1 MVRFDHDPGCWSW
14 DLDGIHAKGYTDNVV
29 DLMVGKLTRLPAE
42 TQKALQQ
49 LACLGDLAGTEMLAI
64 VLGTSEEDVGAAL
77 WEAVRQALVERL
89 DESYMFSHDRV
100 QEAAY
105 SMIPA
110 EARAEA
116 HLLIGRLLAAQT
128 PPEKREEAIFEI
140 VNQLNRG
147 AALITQQE
155 ERDQLAEFNLIAG
168 KRAKGSTAYASA
180 LAYLAAGAALL
191 AEECWERRRELT
203 FALELNRAE
212 CEFLT
217 GALAKAEQR
226 LAALPMRAATTVE
239 RATVACL
246 RVDLYTTLGQG
257 GRAIAVGLDYLRPLG
272 IDWSPHPTVEEVRRE
287 YAQIWSQL
295 GGRSIEDLVDL
306 PLMSDPAWLATL
318 DVLIRIVP
326 PAVFTDAN
334 LPSLVFCRAVNLSLE
349 HGNSDASC
357 YAYTQLATVLGPHVG
372 DYQTGFRF
380 GQLGHELVE
389 RRGLRRFEAP
399 TYLQRGYLTV
409 WTRHVRAGRDL
420 LRRGFDAAN
429 QIGDLTHAAYT
440 CDRLNANM
448 LAAGDPLVEVQRE
461 AEIGLG
467 FAQKVRF
474 DFAME
479 LISPQLGLV
488 RTLRGLTRKFGT
500 FDDDQFDE
508 LGIERR
514 FASNLDLQLAECWY
528 WIRKLQARFFA
539 GDHSSAIEASS
550 RAQLLLWTS
559 VSQFETAEYHYYGA
573 LSRAAAFDAASADE
587 RQQHLEALAAHHSQL
602 KVWTEN
608 CPENFENRAALVGA
622 EIARIEGR
630 DVDAMRLYEQAIR
643 SARDNGFV
651 HNEAIAYER
660 ASDFYGAR
668 GFDQIADLYLRNARC
683 GYVRWGADA
692 KVRRLEE
699 TYPRLRREE
708 PAAPSPT
715 STMAAPVERLDL
727 ATVIKVS
734 QAVSSEMVLEK
745 LIDTL
750 MRTAIAQ
757 AGAERGL
764 LILSREAE
772 PRIEAE
778 AAVSGDTVVVELRDA
793 PVAASVLP
801 ETVLHFVLRV
811 RESLILDDAGADA
824 SFAVDP
830 YIRQHKARSI
840 ACLPLINQAK
850 LVGVL
855 YLENNLTARAF
866 APARIAVLKLL
877 ASQAAISL
885 ENSRLYRDLEQ
896 REAKIRGLV
905 DANIIGIGLLGGD
918 GRILEANDALLRLV
932 GYDRQ
937 DLLSGRIR
945 WMDLTP
951 PEWWERSA
959 QAATELA
966 MTGAVRPFEKEYFHK
981 DGSRVPVLV
990 GLARIEGTGHQH
1002 VAFMLDLTERKRAE
1016 QALRRSEA
1024 SLAEGQ
1030 RLTRTGTWIYNPTK
1044 RETIY
1049 WSDEQFR
1056 IHGLS
1061 PQKDLPDTEV
1071 LERQLHP
1078 EDRRRVLARFA
1089 KAFRDKT
1096 DVEEDFRIVLND
1108 GTIKHLHAVGHSVTD
1123 GTGELVEFIGTA
1135 VDVTERK
1142 RAEEALRRSEA
1153 YLAEAQ
1159 RLSHT
1164 GSWARNANG
1173 ETTHSSEE
1181 HSRLYGFDPEL
1192 GVPSFEAFAERIH
1205 PEDRAKVTEIFRR
1218 AIGER
1223 TDFAMDFRT
1232 ALPDGTL
1239 KYIHGVGHPVFDGA
1253 GELVEY
1259 IGTAVDVTERK
1270 RAEQAL
1276 ARNEKKL
1283 RDVIETIPAM
1293 AWTTLPDGSND
1304 FANQS
1309 WVKLTGI
1316 SSKASSGEG
1325 WKAWVH
1331 PADMATHIEKWRASL
1346 SSGEPF
1352 ENEARIQR
1360 ASDGEYRWFLHRA
1373 VPLRDESGNILKWYG
1388 ISTEIDDRKRA
1399 EALLV
1404 GEKRILEM
1412 VAKGDSLAQ
1421 ILESLCRLVEEQ
1433 ASGVLASISLLDGDR
1448 LRQGGAPSLPKG
1460 YTDAIDGV
1468 LVGPSAGSCGTAAY
1482 CGEPMIVEDIATDP
1496 LWADSREAALS
1507 YSLRACWSTP
1517 IFSSQGKVIGTIAM
1531 YYREPRCPSPRDQ
1544 ETVEQITHLAGIAI
1558 ERKMTQEALRR
1569 SEAHLAEAQRLTKTG
1584 SWAYDPLTGE
1594 TTYWSDEMFRI
1605 FGLDPLEGPS
1615 SEKFWQHVHPEDHDR
1630 VRERV
1635 EREAHEKREYIDE
1648 YRIVLADGTVKDIQD
1663 IGHPVFDATGNL
1675 VEFVGSTVDVTERKR
1690 AEEALRES
1698 EERFRTLVQFSFD
1711 VYWESDAQHR
1721 FVRQEYAE
1729 GLADAPAAG
1738 CEIGKTRWEV
1748 PYLEPEAEA
1757 WRKHRE
1763 RLDAHVP
1770 FRDFELARPTQDG
1783 GRRYVSV
1790 SGLPV
1795 FDKAGRFAGYRGVG
1809 RDITARKQGEA
1820 ALRESEEQWKAVFEN
1835 NPAMYF
1841 MVDAGGAIISVNPF
1855 GAEQLGFT
1863 VDELIGLPVQ
1873 NLFHPEDRE
1882 AVEKN
1887 TAICFQRHG
1896 PTMSWEWTDPWR

>member
-1 MVRFDHDPGCWSW
+1 MNRSINSRSDLYSLGVTFYQMLTGSLPFAASDPMEWVHYHIARRPASPHERIKNVPAPVSRIVMKLLAKTAEERYQTASGAERDLRRCLTDWEAHGRIDDFPLGECDTPDRLLIAEKLYGRAREVETLLASFDRVVASGAPELALVSGYCGIGKTSVVNELHKSLVSSRGLFASGKFDQYKRDIPYSTLAQAFQSLIRGLLCKSDAELALWRDAFVEALGPNGRLMVDLVPELKLIIGDQPPVPELPPQEAQARFQHVFQRFIGVFTQPGYSLALFLDDLQWLDAATLDLVEDLLTRSDLRRLMLIGAYRDNEVDSTHPLMRKLESMKRAGAKIKEVTLAPLAPDDLEQLTADALRCDPQRAAPLAQLVHRKTAGNPFFVIQFLHALAEERLVRFDHDAGCWSW

-602 KVWTEN
+602 KVWAEN

-668 GFDQIADLYLRNARC
+668 GFDEIADLYLRNAC
-683 GYVRWGADA
+683 YGYVRWGADG

-699 TYPRLRREE
+699 TYPRLRTEE
-708 PAAPSPT
+708 PAARPDEHDRG
-715 STMAAPVERLDL
+715 AG
-727 ATVIKVS
+727 
-734 QAVSSEMVLEK
+734 
-745 LIDTL
+745 
-750 MRTAIAQ
+750 RTPRPRDRNQ
-757 AGAERGL
+757 GVAG
-764 LILSREAE
+764 
-772 PRIEAE
+772 
-778 AAVSGDTVVVELRDA
+778 
-793 PVAASVLP
+793 
-801 ETVLHFVLRV
+801 
-811 RESLILDDAGADA
+811 
-824 SFAVDP
+824 
-830 YIRQHKARSI
+830 
-840 ACLPLINQAK
+840 C
-850 LVGVL
+850 
-855 YLENNLTARAF
+855 
-866 APARIAVLKLL
+866 
-877 ASQAAISL
+877 
-885 ENSRLYRDLEQ
+885 
-896 REAKIRGLV
+896 
-905 DANIIGIGLLGGD
+905 
-918 GRILEANDALLRLV
+918 
-932 GYDRQ
+932 
-937 DLLSGRIR
+937 
-945 WMDLTP
+945 
-951 PEWWERSA
+951 
-959 QAATELA
+959 
-966 MTGAVRPFEKEYFHK
+966 
-981 DGSRVPVLV
+981 
-990 GLARIEGTGHQH
+990 
-1002 VAFMLDLTERKRAE
+1002 
-1016 QALRRSEA
+1016 
-1024 SLAEGQ
+1024 
-1030 RLTRTGTWIYNPTK
+1030 
-1044 RETIY
+1044 
-1049 WSDEQFR
+1049 
-1056 IHGLS
+1056 
-1061 PQKDLPDTEV
+1061 
-1071 LERQLHP
+1071 LER
-1078 EDRRRVLARFA
+1078 
-1089 KAFRDKT
+1089 
-1096 DVEEDFRIVLND
+1096 
-1108 GTIKHLHAVGHSVTD
+1108 
-1123 GTGELVEFIGTA
+1123 
-1135 VDVTERK
+1135 
-1142 RAEEALRRSEA
+1142 
-1153 YLAEAQ
+1153 
-1159 RLSHT
+1159 
-1164 GSWARNANG
+1164 
-1173 ETTHSSEE
+1173 
-1181 HSRLYGFDPEL
+1181 
-1192 GVPSFEAFAERIH
+1192 
-1205 PEDRAKVTEIFRR
+1205 
-1218 AIGER
+1218 
-1223 TDFAMDFRT
+1223 
-1232 ALPDGTL
+1232 
-1239 KYIHGVGHPVFDGA
+1239 DGA
-1253 GELVEY
+1253 GETDRY
-1259 IGTAVDVTERK
+1259 AHAHRN
-1270 RAEQAL
+1270 RA
-1276 ARNEKKL
+1276 
-1283 RDVIETIPAM
+1283 
-1293 AWTTLPDGSND
+1293 
-1304 FANQS
+1304 
-1309 WVKLTGI
+1309 
-1316 SSKASSGEG
+1316 
-1325 WKAWVH
+1325 
-1331 PADMATHIEKWRASL
+1331 
-1346 SSGEPF
+1346 
-1352 ENEARIQR
+1352 
-1360 ASDGEYRWFLHRA
+1360 
-1373 VPLRDESGNILKWYG
+1373 
-1388 ISTEIDDRKRA
+1388 
-1399 EALLV
+1399 
-1404 GEKRILEM
+1404 
-1412 VAKGDSLAQ
+1412 
-1421 ILESLCRLVEEQ
+1421 
-1433 ASGVLASISLLDGDR
+1433 
-1448 LRQGGAPSLPKG
+1448 
-1460 YTDAIDGV
+1460 
-1468 LVGPSAGSCGTAAY
+1468 
-1482 CGEPMIVEDIATDP
+1482 
-1496 LWADSREAALS
+1496 
-1507 YSLRACWSTP
+1507 
-1517 IFSSQGKVIGTIAM
+1517 
-1531 YYREPRCPSPRDQ
+1531 
-1544 ETVEQITHLAGIAI
+1544 
-1558 ERKMTQEALRR
+1558 
-1569 SEAHLAEAQRLTKTG
+1569 
-1584 SWAYDPLTGE
+1584 
-1594 TTYWSDEMFRI
+1594 
-1605 FGLDPLEGPS
+1605 
-1615 SEKFWQHVHPEDHDR
+1615 
-1630 VRERV
+1630 
-1635 EREAHEKREYIDE
+1635 
-1648 YRIVLADGTVKDIQD
+1648 
-1663 IGHPVFDATGNL
+1663 
-1675 VEFVGSTVDVTERKR
+1675 
-1690 AEEALRES
+1690 
-1698 EERFRTLVQFSFD
+1698 
-1711 VYWESDAQHR
+1711 
-1721 FVRQEYAE
+1721 
-1729 GLADAPAAG
+1729 
-1738 CEIGKTRWEV
+1738 
-1748 PYLEPEAEA
+1748 
-1757 WRKHRE
+1757 
-1763 RLDAHVP
+1763 
-1770 FRDFELARPTQDG
+1770 G
-1783 GRRYVSV
+1783 GRRARPVDPV
-1790 SGLPV
+1790 ARGRAAHRSGSDGLRRRGRRGASRRAR
-1795 FDKAGRFAGYRGVG
+1795 DRRRAAGDGPSLCPAH
-1809 RDITARKQGEA
+1809 TGERHSRRRRRRS
-1820 ALRESEEQWKAVFEN
+1820 LVRRRS
-1835 NPAMYF
+1835 
-1841 MVDAGGAIISVNPF
+1841 
-1855 GAEQLGFT
+1855 L
-1863 VDELIGLPVQ
+1863 
-1873 NLFHPEDRE
+1873 HPR
-1882 AVEKN
+1882 A
-1887 TAICFQRHG
+1887 
-1896 PTMSWEWTDPWR
+1896 